1 MNAPETAER
10 RLAGLLAELKAG
22 APAALA
28 KAITLVEN
36 DGPWTAAILAAIAA
50 DVGAAQVIGVTGPP
64 GSGKSTLINAFIH
77 ELRRRAKTVA
87 VAAVDPSSP
96 LSGGAILGDRIRMTE
111 HLGDGGVFVRSLSS
125 RGHLGGLSA
134 ATARVVDVMAAAG
147 RDVII
152 VETVGAGQSEVEVAD
167 IADTKIV
174 ISAPGQGDAIQAIKS
189 GILEIADILVV
200 NKGDLPLAERTASDL
215 RAMLELRVAA
225 DWAVPVLI
233 TEATTPRGIAA
244 LADAVEQSGGWLH
257 VDGAF
262 GLWAAAAPERRHLV
276 AGVERAHSWATDA
289 HKWLNAPYDCGLA
302 FVRDGDALRAACSL
316 SAPYVETGA
325 RRDPSATAPNPP
337 IIQLW
342 VPGCENA

>member
-111 HLGDGGVFVRSLSS
+111 HLGDGGVFVRSLSA

-200 NKGDLPLAERTASDL
+200 NKGDLPLAERTAADL

-233 TEATTPRGIAA
+233 TEATTPKGIAE
-244 LADAVEQSGGWLH
+244 LADAVE
-257 VDGAF
+257 
-262 GLWAAAAPERRHLV
+262 RHRLEQV
-276 AGVERAHSWATDA
+276 TDA
-289 HKWLNAPYDCGLA
+289 GG
-302 FVRDGDALRAACSL
+302 R
-316 SAPYVETGA
+316 
-325 RRDPSATAPNPP
+325 RRDPLGRARRLIAEAVARRIRARLRQGDDARLAALSEQVRRGEIAVDAAARRW
-337 IIQLW
+337 LDDDK
-342 VPGCENA
+342 G